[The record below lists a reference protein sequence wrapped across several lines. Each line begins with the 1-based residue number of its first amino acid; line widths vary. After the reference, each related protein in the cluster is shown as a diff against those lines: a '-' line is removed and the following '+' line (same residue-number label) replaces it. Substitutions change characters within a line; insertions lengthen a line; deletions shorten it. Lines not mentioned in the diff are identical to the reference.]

1 MSEPENDQP
10 QLPLVGAGERLKAAR
25 EAAGMTRADIA
36 QKTRISE
43 RLIAKMEEGDFAA
56 LPSRTYAIGF
66 TRSYARAVGLDDN
79 VMVEAVRRDMG
90 LSAPIEA
97 TTESDYQPGDP
108 ARVPS
113 ARFAWWLAF
122 AALLLIASGL
132 FFWRTYYEPS
142 MTLPS
147 ILPEETPS
155 IEPTFVTD
163 INAFPSSDGSASMA
177 ASDAPNPA
185 LNFAP
190 QPRARVQPRP
200 RTRATL
206 SPSAATPAAEP
217 AVFAPSPSPTSTV
230 SN

>member
-1 MSEPENDQP
+1 MS
-10 QLPLVGAGERLKAAR
+10 
-25 EAAGMTRADIA
+25 RADIA

-66 TRSYARAVGLDDN
+66 TRSYARAVGLDEN
-79 VMVEAVRRDMG
+79 AMVEAVRREMG

-97 TTESDYQPGDP
+97 TTESDYEPGDP

-122 AALLLIASGL
+122 AALLLIAVGL
-132 FFWRTYYEPS
+132 FFWRSYYTPA

-147 ILPEETPS
+147 ILPEDVPS

-163 INAFPSSDGSASMA
+163 INAFPSSDGGATFA

-185 LNFAP
+185 FNSTE

-200 RTRATL
+200 RSRITL
-206 SPSAATPAAEP
+206 TPATPTQLPKPSVEP
-217 AVFAPSPSPTSTV
+217 ATIAPSPPSSSPTSTV